1 MPQLNQTRQ
10 RERTG
15 SLHLLKQT
23 KQNFILPVAVILSLF
38 ILAEVNYPLLK
49 PQSAL
54 ALFAMLGLIVIFLKY
69 PLHPRFAENRICQIV
84 DFVLV
89 GSVIICF
96 GYVVLQTE
104 PIFKRFWL
112 NDVFLGERA
121 SAEHILDFYIGGFGL
136 LLILEATR
144 RAIGL
149 TLPLL
154 AIIFLLYASFGY
166 ASFGQLLPSW
176 LFPHLALFAM
186 LGLIV
191 IFLKYPL
198 HPRFAENRICQI
210 VDFVLVGSVI
220 ICFGYVV
227 LQTEPIFK
235 RFWLNDVFLG
245 ERASAEHILDFYIGG
260 FGLLL
265 ILEATRRAIGLTLP
279 LLAIIFL
286 LYASFGYASFGQL
299 LPSWLFPHRGYS
311 IQRIISQ
318 TFLHGGVFGVAL
330 RVMFTYVFLFVLFGT
345 FLEQTGATGYIL
357 NLARRIFGTSS
368 GSPAKVAV
376 IGSGMMGSLS
386 GSAVANTATTGTFT
400 IPLMRSV
407 GFKPA
412 IAGGIEAA
420 ASSGGALVPP
430 IMGAAAYMMLEIVPC
445 VTYLEIIRAALL
457 PAILYYTALLL
468 IVHFYAK
475 RNINT
480 TPNSIQTVAA
490 EDHRDPEKHNV
501 VDPTLFPS
509 ISDEENNV
517 PENLPK
523 EKLSKMQGVVFFA
536 AFLTLIVFLLMG
548 ASPFRAVSWSLL
560 VVLIV
565 SIFHSKTRVGI
576 SGITKSMENAGHS
589 GVSLIAA
596 ASCVGIILGVVTLT
610 GVGSKLPRVLIP
622 LAETNLILALF
633 LLMISTIILGM
644 GLPSSVCYLLMAI
657 LVGPVL
663 LDLGVVP
670 LAAHFFIFYFGMMSM
685 VTPPVALA
693 AYTAAA
699 IADAGIMQTAFAAFR
714 FALVGFA
721 LPYAFVL
728 RPELLWISAEG
739 GNPDLWVVLIN
750 LFWTLVGTVIF
761 AASIAGYAFRE
772 VSLWE
777 RCVMFI
783 AVAILFFAPTEMN
796 LMWIHV
802 LTLLASV
809 LIFYYNWRKGEISH
823 ENYT

>member
-1 MPQLNQTRQ
+1 MKQ
-10 RERTG
+10 
-15 SLHLLKQT
+15 LKQT
-23 KQNFILPVAVILSLF
+23 LILPVAVVLSLF

-54 ALFAMLGLIVIFLKY
+54 ALFAMLGLVIVFLKY
-69 PLHPRFAENRICQIV
+69 PLHPRFADNRFFQIL

-89 GSVIICF
+89 GSVILCF

-104 PIFKRFWL
+104 PIFKRIWL
-112 NDVFLGERA
+112 NGVFLGERA
-121 SAEHILDFYIGGFGL
+121 SAEHILDYFVGGFGL

-144 RAIGL
+144 RSIGV

-154 AIIFLLYASFGY
+154 AVIFLLYATFGK
-166 ASFGQLLPSW
+166 F
-176 LFPHLALFAM
+176 
-186 LGLIV
+186 
-191 IFLKYPL
+191 
-198 HPRFAENRICQI
+198 
-210 VDFVLVGSVI
+210 
-220 ICFGYVV
+220 
-227 LQTEPIFK
+227 
-235 RFWLNDVFLG
+235 
-245 ERASAEHILDFYIGG
+245 
-260 FGLLL
+260 
-265 ILEATRRAIGLTLP
+265 
-279 LLAIIFL
+279 
-286 LYASFGYASFGQL
+286 

-318 TFLHGGVFGVAL
+318 TFLHGGVFSVAL

-357 NLARRIFGTSS
+357 NLARRIFGTSP

-430 IMGAAAYMMLEIVPC
+430 IMGAAAYMMLEIVQPS

-457 PAILYYTALLL
+457 PAILYYIALLL

-475 RNINT
+475 RTSHT
-480 TPNSIQTVAA
+480 TPNSIQTDVTSEQTLAPETPIVA
-490 EDHRDPEKHNV
+490 
-501 VDPTLFPS
+501 DPTLSPNRETQE
-509 ISDEENNV
+509 IHT
-517 PENLPK
+517 P
-523 EKLSKMQGVVFFA
+523 EKLPLMRGIVFFA
-536 AFLTLIVFLLMG
+536 AFLTLILFLLMG
-548 ASPFRAVSWSLL
+548 ATPFRAVSWGLL
-560 VVLIV
+560 VVLVV
-565 SIFHSKTRVGI
+565 SLFHSKTRVGVT
-576 SGITKSMENAGHS
+576 GVFKAMENAGNS

-610 GVGSKLPRVLIP
+610 SVGSKLPGVLLP

-699 IADAGIMQTAFAAFR
+699 IADADIMQTAFAAFR

-728 RPELLWISAEG
+728 RPELLLLNADG
-739 GNPDLWVVLIN
+739 GNPVIWAILIN
-750 LFWTLVGTVIF
+750 LLLTLAGTVIL
-761 AASIAGYAFRE
+761 AASIAGYAFKE

-783 AVAILFFAPTEMN
+783 AAAILFFTPTQIN
-796 LMWIHV
+796 LMWIHGI
-802 LTLLASV
+802 TLLASV
-809 LIFYYNWRKGEISH
+809 FIFYYNWRKGEISH

>member
-1 MPQLNQTRQ
+1 MKQ
-10 RERTG
+10 
-15 SLHLLKQT
+15 LKQT
-23 KQNFILPVAVILSLF
+23 LILPVAVVLSLF

-54 ALFAMLGLIVIFLKY
+54 ALFAMLGLVIVFLKY
-69 PLHPRFAENRICQIV
+69 PLHSRFADSQFFQIL

-89 GSVIICF
+89 GSVILCF

-104 PIFKRFWL
+104 PIFKRIWL
-112 NDVFLGERA
+112 NGVFLGERA
-121 SAEHILDFYIGGFGL
+121 SAEHILDYFVGGFGL

-144 RAIGL
+144 RSIGV

-154 AIIFLLYASFGY
+154 AVIFLLYATFGK
-166 ASFGQLLPSW
+166 F
-176 LFPHLALFAM
+176 
-186 LGLIV
+186 
-191 IFLKYPL
+191 
-198 HPRFAENRICQI
+198 
-210 VDFVLVGSVI
+210 
-220 ICFGYVV
+220 
-227 LQTEPIFK
+227 
-235 RFWLNDVFLG
+235 
-245 ERASAEHILDFYIGG
+245 
-260 FGLLL
+260 
-265 ILEATRRAIGLTLP
+265 
-279 LLAIIFL
+279 
-286 LYASFGYASFGQL
+286 
-299 LPSWLFPHRGYS
+299 LPSWLFPHRGHS
-311 IQRIISQ
+311 IQRIIGQ
-318 TFLHGGVFGVAL
+318 TFLHGGVFSVAL

-345 FLEQTGATGYIL
+345 FLERTGATGYIL
-357 NLARRIFGTSS
+357 NLARRIFGTST
-368 GSPAKVAV
+368 GSAAKVAV

-400 IPLMRSV
+400 IPLMRSM

-430 IMGAAAYMMLEIVPC
+430 IMGAAAYMMLEIVQPS

-475 RNINT
+475 RTIHI
-480 TPNSIQTVAA
+480 TPNSIQTDVTSEETLAPGTPIVA
-490 EDHRDPEKHNV
+490 
-501 VDPTLFPS
+501 DPTLFPNRDAQE
-509 ISDEENNV
+509 IHT
-517 PENLPK
+517 P
-523 EKLSKMQGVVFFA
+523 EKLPLMQGIVFFA
-536 AFLTLIVFLLMG
+536 AFLTLILFLLMG
-548 ASPFRAVSWSLL
+548 TTPFRAVSWGLL
-560 VVLIV
+560 VVLVV
-565 SIFHSKTRVGI
+565 SLFHSKTRVGI
-576 SGITKSMENAGHS
+576 KGIFKAMENAGNS

-610 GVGSKLPRVLIP
+610 GVGSKLPRVLLP

-699 IADAGIMQTAFAAFR
+699 IADANIMQTAFAAFR

-728 RPELLWISAEG
+728 RPELLLLSADG
-739 GNPDLWVVLIN
+739 GNPVIWAILIN
-750 LFWTLVGTVIF
+750 LLLTLAGTVIL
-761 AASIAGYAFRE
+761 AASIAGYAFKE

-783 AVAILFFAPTEMN
+783 AAAILFFTPTQIN
-796 LMWIHV
+796 LMWIHGI
-802 LTLLASV
+802 TLLASV
-809 LIFYYNWRKGEISH
+809 FIFYYNWRKAEIIP
-823 ENYT
+823 N